1 MCNRKMSKRDIMCCF
16 TYFYELTQKVEFS
29 SRVSV
34 CSMTD
39 MKILLSNAYIV
50 RVVYNRRGLG
60 YYAQ

>member
-1 MCNRKMSKRDIMCCF
+1 MCCF